1 MVLNGLHKAE
11 SGYAAC
17 GAPLLY
23 CPGAGCD
30 VRSEA
35 AENGGRADLAF
46 EMPVRRLVI
55 EMKCAR
61 DGESPE
67 KKLEEAK
74 AQILK
79 HGCGNCVPLRET
91 RRFAMGFSVPE
102 QKIVLSEEV

>member
-17 GAPLLY
+17 VAPLLY

-35 AENGGRADLAF
+35 AENGCRADLAF
-46 EMPVRRLVI
+46 EMTVRRLVI
-55 EMKCAR
+55 EMKCAC

-79 HGCGNCVPLRET
+79 HDYGNYIPVKKT
-91 RRFAMGFSVPE
+91 RRFAMVFSVQE